1 MAGLLFQR
9 NYLIKSNI
17 INKENM
23 TIESSHYKVD
33 NEPIFSVWDYSKNDK
48 LIKVS
53 DDFIGLKKDLVYE

>member
-33 NEPIFSVWDYSKNDK
+33 NEPIFSGWDYAKNDK

>member
-17 INKENM
+17 INKETM
-23 TIESSHYKVD
+23 KIESSHYKVD
-33 NEPIFSVWDYSKNDK
+33 NEPIFSVWDYAKNDK

-53 DDFIGLKKDLVYE
+53 EDFIGLKKDLVYE